1 MNSSQR
7 ARVLKPSKGLAGLFA
22 LLMPVVTQGN
32 TVEFQSIGDTY
43 HAENKAAP
51 AHISD
56 DRPAQRRAIDDCRK
70 TPTETRKAFHC
81 RYRERSRFDG
91 RGAIVDL
98 VT

>member
-1 MNSSQR
+1 MTASQR
-7 ARVLKPSKGLAGLFA
+7 AKVLKPSRGLAGFLA

-32 TVEFQSIGDTY
+32 TVEFKSDGDTY
-43 HAENKAAP
+43 HAEKNVGSENRGVVESVTANALSTLSPEKYSRATT
-51 AHISD
+51 
-56 DRPAQRRAIDDCRK
+56 AQS
-70 TPTETRKAFHC
+70 

>member
-1 MNSSQR
+1 MISSQR
-7 ARVLKPSKGLAGLFA
+7 AKVLKPSRGLAGFLA

-32 TVEFQSIGDTY
+32 TVEFKSDGDTY
-43 HAENKAAP
+43 HAEKNMGSGNP
-51 AHISD
+51 GVVDSVSD
-56 DRPAQRRAIDDCRK
+56 IALSKPSPEKYGRATTAQS
-70 TPTETRKAFHC
+70 